1 MSELPNMTAHH
12 FEETIGGRVYHVE
25 VVGAINRWRANLR
38 CGPGMPTAVMPF
50 YGRTPSEAAELLL
63 RWLTRA
69 HATAVGSAAA
79 EAPTGST

>member
-12 FEETIGGRVYHVE
+12 FEETISGRVYHVE

-38 CGPGMPTAVMPF
+38 RGPGMPTAVMPF

-69 HATAVGSAAA
+69 HATVA